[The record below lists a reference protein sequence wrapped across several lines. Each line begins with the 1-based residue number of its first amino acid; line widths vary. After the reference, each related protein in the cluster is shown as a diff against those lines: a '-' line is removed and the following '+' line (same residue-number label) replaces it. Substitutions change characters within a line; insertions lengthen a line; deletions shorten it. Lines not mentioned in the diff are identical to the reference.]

1 MTQDPYAHDLYLDP
15 VTGDL
20 EITGG
25 NQDVRT
31 IRGAANLEQAI
42 RVRLRSTQ
50 GGSSPYPAFGMPDEI
65 GTGVRD
71 ATAGYIASQ
80 LHDQLT
86 RDPRVLTLN
95 RVAIADDGDQVTAY
109 VEVQPITGTSVDVLV
124 PI

>member
-1 MTQDPYAHDLYLDP
+1 
-15 VTGDL
+15 
-20 EITGG
+20 
-25 NQDVRT
+25 
-31 IRGAANLEQAI
+31 
-42 RVRLRSTQ
+42 
-50 GGSSPYPAFGMPDEI
+50 
-65 GTGVRD
+65 
-71 ATAGYIASQ
+71 GYIASQ